1 MLITDIH
8 KHNNKYQIMRDML
21 CDVEYDIIQWGD
33 IVEILMDG
41 CRGYNNMS
49 DEEIEEMYE
58 NHFGEPFDSE
68 K

>member
-1 MLITDIH
+1 MLITDIQ
-8 KHNNKYQIMRDML
+8 HNNKYQVMREML
-21 CDVEYDIIQWGD
+21 CDVEYDIIQWDD
-33 IVEILMDG
+33 IVGILMDG

-49 DEEIEEMYE
+49 DEVIEEMYE